1 MLLHALRCPFSGPE
15 KMRRRP
21 RFGPDGAVTQTLTV
35 AGTTMA
41 ELRDSDGSALV
52 IHAQPDDNKTDP
64 SGNSGDRIA
73 CAVIAPAG

>member
-1 MLLHALRCPFSGPE
+1 LAG
-15 KMRRRP
+15 
-21 RFGPDGAVTQTLTV
+21 VTL
-35 AGTTMA
+35 A

-52 IHAQPDDNKTDP
+52 VHAQPDDNKTDP